1 MVVSK
6 GEPYISATTQQ
17 PKGCL
22 KQRAILNTRFNE
34 SEMCFKTKQN
44 NQKQRKA
51 AHNINMSGFKEKKD
65 AYFQK
70 CNQVHMVYD
79 RLTHYLHILTP
90 SPPLVFSRGLHPV
103 FHWIRS
109 TAFEPSIENLSHTDR
124 TFLRPRGRTWIFSDY
139 AVVWL
144 QLGKLT
150 AELPYQGTLSNI

>member
-1 MVVSK
+1 MCGGVAGFLFLLADGEKIGKRKGGSQHQDPDIHITTEHSKQMVVSK

-70 CNQVHMVYD
+70 FNQVHMVYD

-90 SPPLVFSRGLHPV
+90 SPLWYFQ
-103 FHWIRS
+103 
-109 TAFEPSIENLSHTDR
+109 E
-124 TFLRPRGRTWIFSDY
+124 DY
-139 AVVWL
+139 I
-144 QLGKLT
+144 QYFTG
-150 AELPYQGTLSNI
+150 